1 MPAAPRIAGRAVVAA
16 DPGLYNAAMRL
27 LVIVALLLSSLVS
40 VARAEPPKLTLEQ
53 VIAKALASPK
63 ADMADGDRAAAAAR
77 VEEADAARLPRAK
90 ATAFGTIS
98 PEIRCNESTC
108 VTTEPKN
115 FALKFSGL
123 FGSAQLDITQP
134 LYTFGKI
141 EHARTAA
148 RAGLDAQRAL
158 ADEAAGDLAVDAA
171 RAYWGVKSARELS
184 GMLDDGIDEIG
195 KALERLG
202 ERTGGGKGKPDV
214 SIQDRQRVAVL
225 LAEAKVQRAD
235 AQQAEAQAL
244 AGLRALTGVADAD
257 VDDAALAAIDR
268 KVPERTSSDRRPQTV
283 AAQTG
288 ARAADELAA
297 MAVSQYYPDLAVV
310 ASGVLARAHGADDP
324 PSAFANDPY
333 NRTGAGIVIA
343 LQWTLEPWTVAA
355 RVERARADARKAHA
369 QSELAAR
376 GARFDADNALAE
388 ASAAHDKVAA
398 ATQGE
403 QAARTWLASVLQA
416 EAIGTSESKDLADAY
431 IAWFQMRAR
440 WAQAVFQWNVA
451 VVRLDRAAGEFH
463 AGGRRP

>member
-1 MPAAPRIAGRAVVAA
+1 
-16 DPGLYNAAMRL
+16 MRSLVIGL
-27 LVIVALLLSSLVS
+27 LVLSSLAS
-40 VARAEPPKLTLEQ
+40 VAFAAPPKLTLEQ
-53 VIAKALASPK
+53 VIAKALASPR
-63 ADMADGDRAAAAAR
+63 AEMAEGDRAAAAAR
-77 VEEADAARLPRAK
+77 VDEADAARLPRVK

-98 PEIRCNESTC
+98 PEIRCVDAACTQ
-108 VTTEPKN
+108 TDPTN

-134 LYTFGKI
+134 VYTFGKI
-141 EHARTAA
+141 SHARTAA

-171 RAYWGVKSARELS
+171 KAYWGVKAARELA
-184 GMLDDGIDEIG
+184 GMLDDGIDEIA
-195 KALERLG
+195 KALGGLD

-235 AQQAEAQAL
+235 ARQAEAGAL

-257 VDDAALAAIDR
+257 VDDGELGPLERALPARAGA
-268 KVPERTSSDRRPQTV
+268 EHRPQAV
-283 AAQTG
+283 AARTG
-288 ARAADELAA
+288 AVAADELAA
-297 MAVSQYYPDLAVV
+297 MAVSQYFPDLALV
-310 ASGVLARAHGADDP
+310 ASGVLARAQGADDP

-333 NRTGAGIVIA
+333 NRSGAGLVVA

-355 RVERARADARKAHA
+355 RVARARAEAHKAHA
-369 QSELAAR
+369 QAELAAA
-376 GARFDADNALAE
+376 GARYDADNALAE
-388 ASAAHDKVAA
+388 ATGAHDKVAA
-398 ATQGE
+398 AREGE

-416 EAIGTSESKDLADAY
+416 EAIGTAESKDLADAY

-440 WAQAVFQWNVA
+440 WVQAVFQWNVA

-463 AGGRRP
+463 AGGPRP